1 MSVRGRVLAIRLS
14 EKLKGNPAFAEKV
27 GVEVAFKKVRSASDV
42 KKNLSEQ

>member
-27 GVEVAFKKVRSASDV
+27 GVEVAFKKDRSALGT
-42 KKNLSEQ
+42 KENLSEQ